1 MGFKQESIRV
11 GQRLL
16 VKSTNPLDNN
26 TVSNMGF
33 YGLFLILVMPAI
45 VLSQSDSC
53 GGKLTGRGG
62 RFSTPGFPPDTS
74 NLHCEWMI
82 HVNSGYNV
90 YITFDNFILDFGSE
104 CITIRDGGNVN
115 ATRLDQICRDK
126 IHKSAKYSY
135 TSKDT
140 ELFVSFRPQS
150 YTGFSA
156 KWEAVPDAQH
166 NVSIVNRTCLDE
178 PAVPIITLPLDI
190 CISKNSSCKHEVAE
204 LSNGKK
210 ILCDTK
216 TDGGHWIVF
225 QRRIKDNINF
235 TRNFNDYQ
243 WGFGDV
249 DHDFWM
255 GIEYIHRLCPDKT
268 KPCELRIDVQMG
280 GKELYSLFQNFT
292 LTGAWDHYTLHI
304 NETPEGDLPN
314 LLEDSN
320 EKAFSTFDTAQ
331 DIVHSPCARLNGG
344 GWWYGPNC
352 LTGKLNQEFDGT
364 VSYTEMKLRRRW

>member
-16 VKSTNPLDNN
+16 IKSTNPLDNN

-156 KWEAVPDAQH
+156 KWEAFLMHSTMCPLSTEPVLMNQPYQSLHFRSTSA
-166 NVSIVNRTCLDE
+166 SAKTAPVN
-178 PAVPIITLPLDI
+178 
-190 CISKNSSCKHEVAE
+190 
-204 LSNGKK
+204 
-210 ILCDTK
+210 TK
-216 TDGGHWIVF
+216 LL
-225 QRRIKDNINF
+225 N
-235 TRNFNDYQ
+235 YQ
-243 WGFGDV
+243 MV
-249 DHDFWM
+249 KRS
-255 GIEYIHRLCPDKT
+255 YATQK
-268 KPCELRIDVQMG
+268 
-280 GKELYSLFQNFT
+280 
-292 LTGAWDHYTLHI
+292 LTGVI
-304 NETPEGDLPN
+304 G
-314 LLEDSN
+314 
-320 EKAFSTFDTAQ
+320 
-331 DIVHSPCARLNGG
+331 
-344 GWWYGPNC
+344 
-352 LTGKLNQEFDGT
+352 
-364 VSYTEMKLRRRW
+364 